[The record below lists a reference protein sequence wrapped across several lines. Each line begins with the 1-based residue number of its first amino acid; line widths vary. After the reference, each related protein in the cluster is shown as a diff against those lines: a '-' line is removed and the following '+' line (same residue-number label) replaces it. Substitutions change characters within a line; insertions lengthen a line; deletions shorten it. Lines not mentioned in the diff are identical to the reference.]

1 MQAFFC
7 GPFLR
12 VFLWIF
18 GRPGQRSKMRW
29 QFFSD
34 TGEPV
39 RHETPRQ
46 PLIPLFSILSQHC

>member
-7 GPFLR
+7 GPFLP

-29 QFFSD
+29 QFFRIRASQSVMKRQD
-34 TGEPV
+34 TANSTVIHP
-39 RHETPRQ
+39 
-46 PLIPLFSILSQHC
+46 